1 MLRRALKVVAVNLL
15 VLLGVAVVLEL
26 MFGTW
31 FSSDPLEVLNIQ
43 RNQTIRVDAAPLY
56 AGGHR
61 FKYQRNR
68 WGFRGSNVD
77 PAKIDIVTIGGS
89 TTNQIY
95 LPQDQTWQA
104 VMERRLAALGHPA
117 TIANAGVDG
126 QSSAGMLFDV
136 QQWLTNVPGL
146 KPKIVLGYVG
156 VNDTAVSFLAIDH
169 LAYSGKLKWLRDHS
183 ALWRFGRVVDGL
195 IRARA
200 ARLTHDRVD
209 FDHAAWT
216 DRPNFPDNHAARSQ
230 ASTEAYAQRLNAL
243 ADAIEQL
250 GARPVFVTQWRGDV
264 RVRDGKLEGLAA
276 DHGLNA
282 LDEARLL
289 AAFNKTLLDVCA
301 RRHIACFDLAS
312 DVTFANGDFYDLLH
326 NTPQGAEKVGTYL
339 ADKLNEGIWPPVS
352 ASR

>member
-1 MLRRALKVVAVNLL
+1 MLRRALKVVFVNLL
-15 VLLGVAVVLEL
+15 VLFGAAVVLEL
-26 MFGTW
+26 AFGTW
-31 FSSDPLEVLNIQ
+31 FSTDPLEILNIQ
-43 RNQTIRVDAAPLY
+43 RNQTIHVDAAPLY
-56 AGGHR
+56 AGGHK
-61 FKYQRNR
+61 FTYERNR
-68 WGFRGSNVD
+68 WGFRGNAIE
-77 PAKIDIVTIGGS
+77 PATIDIVTIGGS

-95 LPQDQTWQA
+95 LPLDETWQA

-117 TIANAGVDG
+117 VIANAGVDG

-146 KPKIVLGYVG
+146 KPKIILGYVG
-156 VNDTAVSFLAIDH
+156 VNDTAVSFLAIDK

-183 ALWRFGRVVDGL
+183 ALLRFGRVVDGL

-209 FDHAAWT
+209 YGHAVWT
-216 DRPNFPDNHAARSQ
+216 DHPNFPDNRSARPQ
-230 ASTEAYAQRLNAL
+230 ASTDAYAQRLNAL

-264 RVRDGKLEGLAA
+264 RKRDGKLEGIAA

-289 AAFNKTLLDVCA
+289 DAFNKTLLDVCA
-301 RRHIACFDLAS
+301 RRHIACFDLAA
-312 DVTFANGDFYDLLH
+312 DVRFTNGDFYDLLH
-326 NTPQGAEKVGTYL
+326 NTPQGAEKIGNYL
-339 ADKLNEGIWPPVS
+339 ADKLNEGIWPPPS